1 MWKLWCFCFFWFL
14 LFVGVFLRKHDKN
27 KGFSQFGALL
37 FFDVWVQKVGS
48 ISGPGWVNKWATFGL
63 MVFEAHV
70 AHFLTQ
76 EFCFHNVFWSPVF
89 FSEISFSL
97 QKEDDFKA
105 NWKQDRNMWPTYW
118 PNKGSNVA
126 TYWPYYLYIYIC
138 LWVSLWSTF
147 FQFAGQSPV
156 HIFFSKIGAA
166 SSITISSP
174 CSRYKPMKNNS
185 GAGQSVVHPL
195 VSLWSTFL
203 TTYPSK
209 MWTIDWP
216 GGGPETDLQFYQTRP
231 PKRMIFSNTKHYK
244 KRGFGTPTEGWSQK

>member
-1 MWKLWCFCFFWFL
+1 MVSGFRSVLLCRFFRSSL
-14 LFVGVFLRKHDKN
+14 SLSHTLTL
-27 KGFSQFGALL
+27 S
-37 FFDVWVQKVGS
+37 FF
-48 ISGPGWVNKWATFGL
+48 F
-63 MVFEAHV
+63 
-70 AHFLTQ
+70 
-76 EFCFHNVFWSPVF
+76 
-89 FSEISFSL
+89 
-97 QKEDDFKA
+97 
-105 NWKQDRNMWPTYW
+105 
-118 PNKGSNVA
+118 
-126 TYWPYYLYIYIC
+126 YIYIC

-147 FQFAGQSPV
+147 FQFAGQSLV

-166 SSITISSP
+166 SSITISSL

-231 PKRMIFSNTKHYK
+231 PKGMIFSNTKHYK
-244 KRGFGTPTEGWSQK
+244 KWVSGHPPRGEVKNKQNFHTKSALPTVKKKAGCKVGL